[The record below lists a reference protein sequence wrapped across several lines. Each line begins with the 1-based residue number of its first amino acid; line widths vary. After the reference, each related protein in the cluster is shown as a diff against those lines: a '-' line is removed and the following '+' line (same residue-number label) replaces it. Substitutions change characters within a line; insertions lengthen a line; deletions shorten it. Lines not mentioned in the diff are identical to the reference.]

1 MIDERLRGTIAR
13 LKEMTGSYGRGYGV
27 RIWVILAAVLWMGA
41 AGTPHL
47 LVTYDC
53 SHSRC
58 TRQRAYSCN
67 YIGVFGYRRGV
78 SPDPRHGCAP
88 VRLMPTRRNG

>member
-1 MIDERLRGTIAR
+1 MTDERLRGTIIR
-13 LKEMTGSYGRGYGV
+13 LNEVLRQRGRYRL
-27 RIWVILAAVLWMGA
+27 RIGVILAAVLWMGS

-53 SHSRC
+53 SFNRCSR
-58 TRQRAYSCN
+58 QLANSCN

-78 SPDPRHGCAP
+78 SPDPRHGCSP
-88 VRLMPTRRNG
+88 ISLM